1 MDANIDNPIVL
12 YNIVTPNQRLLPAPS
27 SLRTNLVSKED
38 TPTVPERLCE
48 QIEWES
54 HVNEADKLDYIVAVS
69 SGVIAG
75 VIDVV
80 FTGKFSLERASEWG
94 TKQVN
99 NFVLKIAQV
108 DGYKGDN
115 LKEAIAYLENNHP
128 MAADGNINDFGGGRQ
143 HHFRDFSHH
152 FSIGGCAA
160 VTSQKV
166 V

>member
-27 SLRTNLVSKED
+27 SLRMNFTSKED

-80 FTGKFSLERASEWG
+80 FTDKFSLERASEWG

-99 NFVLKIAQV
+99 KFVLKIAQA
-108 DGYKGDN
+108 DGYK
-115 LKEAIAYLENNHP
+115 
-128 MAADGNINDFGGGRQ
+128 
-143 HHFRDFSHH
+143 
-152 FSIGGCAA
+152 
-160 VTSQKV
+160 
-166 V
+166 

>member
-54 HVNEADKLDYIVAVS
+54 HVNEADKLDYIVSVS

-75 VIDVV
+75 IIDVV
-80 FTGKFSLERASEWG
+80 FTGKFSLERAREWE
-94 TKQVN
+94 QSR
-99 NFVLKIAQV
+99 LII
-108 DGYKGDN
+108 
-115 LKEAIAYLENNHP
+115 L
-128 MAADGNINDFGGGRQ
+128 
-143 HHFRDFSHH
+143 
-152 FSIGGCAA
+152 
-160 VTSQKV
+160 
-166 V
+166 